1 MKKLIY
7 LVTFVMTTT
16 ILSCSKND
24 ETNRDENSI
33 IGIWY
38 GISSTLDGNNSGVPN
53 NNIIEFT
60 PDNRVKFTYEN
71 FGNNGQ
77 DIIEFGSWDKN
88 DNNINITWDNHNSG
102 FDNYNL
108 QIIELTDSKLKWETE
123 LSGQNILK
131 ETFNRNQFASV
142 DISEFQDFVFNFSLN
157 ASPTIPGESEL
168 IECRIILFE
177 TFGNG
182 EIYETI
188 ENFSYE
194 IDNSTL
200 FLDNEEIVKE
210 FKVVGIKIEDITGN
224 FDSISLEL
232 YRAID
237 GDEVLNTTQSI
248 ENSITIMY
256 DFETGIETI
265 TSN

>member
-7 LVTFVMTTT
+7 LATVVMTTT

-24 ETNRDENSI
+24 ETKSDENSI

-38 GISSTLDGNNSGVPN
+38 GISSTLDGSNSGIPD

-60 PDNRVKFTYEN
+60 LENRVKFTYEN
-71 FGNNGQ
+71 FGNNDQ

-88 DNNINITWDNHNSG
+88 NDNVNITWDNHNSG
-102 FDNYNL
+102 LVNYNL
-108 QIIELTDSKLKWETE
+108 QILELTDSKLKWETE
-123 LSGQNILK
+123 LSSQNTLK

-168 IECRIILFE
+168 IECRIILLE

-182 EIYETI
+182 EIFETV

-210 FKVVGIKIEDITGN
+210 FKIVGIKIEDISGN
-224 FDSISLEL
+224 FDSISLVL
-232 YRAID
+232 NRAID
-237 GDEVLNTTQSI
+237 GNEVLNTTHSI
-248 ENSITIMY
+248 ENSITILY
-256 DFETGIETI
+256 DFETGTETI